1 MRLASWEECIESNNS
16 IKITPDKQKANSL
29 IETSSDRIKNS
40 NKELNE
46 NNANFVFEDYYSS
59 ALELMHAIVL
69 INGYNVKNHICLGFY
84 IKNILKEEKLFLI
97 FDDCRYKR
105 NSLIYYG
112 SKMDFKTATQTIIK
126 CKILIKEL
134 KSIIKNRLKQ

>member
-1 MRLASWEECIESNNS
+1 MKLASWKECIESNNS
-16 IKITPDKQKANSL
+16 IKITPDKQKAKSL
-29 IETSSDRIKNS
+29 IKTAKDRINYA
-40 NKELNE
+40 NKEISE
-46 NNANFVFEDYYSS
+46 NNANFIFEDYYSS
-59 ALELMHAIVL
+59 ALELIHAIVL
-69 INGYNVKNHICLGFY
+69 IKGYNVKNHICLGFY
-84 IKNILKEEKLFLI
+84 IKDILKGEKLFLI

>member
-29 IETSSDRIKNS
+29 IETSSDRIKYS